1 MAFLTGWSRPVGAA
15 AGEHRVHA
23 PRGRRQAAN
32 VLEVGADNVGPGRR
46 EPGRLR
52 MGRVP
57 GGRAYRVPSGKQQI
71 SDLAEAAGR
80 PGDQNP
86 LRRGTR
92 YAVVIVRKA
101 HKGNLSVLRT
111 TSVRPS
117 IASLVMQLNV
127 ALTGALHERLPDAGF
142 PDIRPPHCQVLRGIE
157 PGGSRL
163 TDLAAAARMTKQ
175 SMGALVDHLQAA
187 GYVERVPD
195 RDDARVKAIRL
206 TPRGEHAAQA
216 IADIGT
222 QIETEWAHKIGRNR
236 LEQLR
241 QALAAITA

>member
-1 MAFLTGWSRPVGAA
+1 M
-15 AGEHRVHA
+15 
-23 PRGRRQAAN
+23 
-32 VLEVGADNVGPGRR
+32 
-46 EPGRLR
+46 RLN
-52 MGRVP
+52 
-57 GGRAYRVPSGKQQI
+57 A
-71 SDLAEAAGR
+71 
-80 PGDQNP
+80 
-86 LRRGTR
+86 
-92 YAVVIVRKA
+92 
-101 HKGNLSVLRT
+101 
-111 TSVRPS
+111 
-117 IASLVMQLNV
+117 
-127 ALTGALHERLPDAGF
+127 ALTETLHERLPDAGF

-195 RDDARVKAIRL
+195 RDDPPVNAIRL

-216 IADIGT
+216 SPDIGT
-222 QIETEWAHKIGRNR
+222 QSEPEWPHKIGRNR